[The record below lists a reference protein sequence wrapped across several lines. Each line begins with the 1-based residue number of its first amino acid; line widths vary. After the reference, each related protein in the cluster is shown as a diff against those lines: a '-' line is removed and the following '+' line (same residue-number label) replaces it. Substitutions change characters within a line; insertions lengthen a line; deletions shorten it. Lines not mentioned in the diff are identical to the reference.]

1 MRPPDLIR
9 PATTPRRRIG
19 RIRRWLHAGAPPA
32 SRAESACT
40 ILGPTHPLARAIETA
55 AGTAK
60 QWRACAAILTGAII
74 AKTEGHSWATA
85 LAVSAGIILLALT
98 ALLAA
103 LQQLVRDRATALI
116 ADDETVPITTVQR
129 QRQRL
134 LTRRRS
140 KTLARTLNTMVRQ
153 ATTPPKIRTT
163 GTRPLFDPA
172 VIAGVSGDVRAVIAR
187 LQMEHTHARG
197 VALTEQLITD
207 GGSPL
212 YGHDEERLREELH
225 RVRYVLDG

>member
-9 PATTPRRRIG
+9 PATIPRRWIG
-19 RIRRWLHAGAPPA
+19 PIRRWLHAGAPPG
-32 SRAESACT
+32 SCAESAGA
-40 ILGPTHPLARAIETA
+40 ILGPTHPLVRAIETA
-55 AGTAK
+55 AATAT

-74 AKTEGHSWATA
+74 AQTEGHPWATA

-103 LQQLVRDRATALI
+103 LDQRVRDRATDLI
-116 ADDETVPITTVQR
+116 ADDEAVPIAIVQR

-134 LTRRRS
+134 LTRRRRE
-140 KTLARTLNTMVRQ
+140 TLARTLNTMVRQ
-153 ATTPPKIRTT
+153 ATTPPDIRTA
-163 GTRPLFDPA
+163 GTRPLFDPIL
-172 VIAGVSGDVRAVIAR
+172 IASVSGDLRAVIAR
-187 LQMEHTHARG
+187 LQTEQPYARG

-212 YGHDEERLREELH
+212 YGHNERRLREEIH
-225 RVRYVLDG
+225 RVRYALGE